1 MGQMVWLRLYSNATA
16 FREGV
21 ERGKGRVFARA
32 ADSSLDTFDAVFT
45 YCCDNP
51 YPEAPH
57 HINIES
63 YEALQA
69 VVGKAVER
77 LYKLGIAK

>member
-1 MGQMVWLRLYSNATA
+1 MVWLRLYSNAIP

-21 ERGKGRVFARA
+21 EKGKGRVFGLAD
-32 ADSSLDTFDAVFT
+32 DSSLDTPDAVFT
-45 YCCDNP
+45 YRHDNP

-57 HINIES
+57 HINMES

-69 VVGKAVER
+69 VVAEAVKR
-77 LYKLGIAK
+77 LYALGIIE